1 VTSRARR
8 IRRLA
13 FTTVL
18 VTATTAMILFL
29 FLPIMALFLRVPPM
43 DLVRA
48 LGEPV
53 ARDAM
58 IVTLQS
64 TLIAQVIIVV
74 VGTPAAYLIATRR
87 FPGRTFIVTLTEL
100 PLVLPPAVAGL
111 ALLAVFGRLGLLGG
125 TLETLGIQIPFT
137 QVAVV
142 MAITFVA
149 SPFYLRQAIA
159 AFGEVDTRLL
169 DAARTLGAGPG
180 RVFVQLALPLAG
192 RGLAAGAALAFGRG
206 VGEFGATIMFA
217 GSMQGVTQT
226 LSLAIYSQFDVNFDV
241 ALALGAVMVAI
252 SAAILLTA
260 KFLPQW
266 LPSSSTSHSPAV
278 GSPSV

>member
-1 VTSRARR
+1 MTSRARR
-8 IRRLA
+8 LRRA
-13 FTTVL
+13 GFTTAL
-18 VTATTAMILFL
+18 VAATSAMILFL

-43 DLVRA
+43 ELIRA
-48 LGEPV
+48 LGDPV
-53 ARDAM
+53 AQDAM
-58 IVTLQS
+58 IITLQS
-64 TLIAQVIIVV
+64 TLIAQAIIVV
-74 VGTPAAYLIATRR
+74 VGTPAAYLIATRG
-87 FPGRTFIVTLTEL
+87 FPGRSLVITLTEL

-125 TLETLGIQIPFT
+125 SLEALGVSIPFT
-137 QVAVV
+137 QAAVV

-149 SPFYLRQAIA
+149 SPFYIRQAIA
-159 AFGEVDTRLL
+159 AFGAVDTRLL

-180 RVFVQLALPLAG
+180 RVFTRLALPLAG

-241 ALALGAVMVAI
+241 ALALGALMVAI
-252 SAAILLTA
+252 SAGILITA

-266 LPSSSTSHSPAV
+266 RPSSSTSHSPAA